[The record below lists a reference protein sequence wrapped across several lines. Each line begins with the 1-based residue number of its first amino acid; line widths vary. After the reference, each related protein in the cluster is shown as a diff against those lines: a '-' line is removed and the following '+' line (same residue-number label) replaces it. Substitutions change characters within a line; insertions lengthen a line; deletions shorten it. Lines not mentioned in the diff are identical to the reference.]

1 MKNYIKDS
9 NDCILGWVQDNG
21 SIESAYDKS
30 GKYLGKYDSRVN
42 KTYDISGRLF
52 STGNTLAVLIVTSKL
67 SFYF

>member
-9 NDCILGWVQDNG
+9 SGRILGWTQDNG

-42 KTYDISGRLF
+42 KTYDISGRLL
-52 STGNTLAVLIVTSKL
+52 STGNTLSALIVTSTL
-67 SFYF
+67 DF

>member
-9 NDCILGWVQDNG
+9 SGRILGWTQDNG

-42 KTYDISGRLF
+42 KTYGISGGLL
-52 STGNTLAVLIVTSKL
+52 STGNTLSALIVTSTL
-67 SFYF
+67 DF